1 MSPAIELEGVQSN
14 DSNPRYLKPLAN
26 SNQSRFARHTF
37 TENLPSTTRTSRELE
52 AIFVSFQGKFSTYIT
67 LDNSNYVQPPLSVR
81 DWNKTDNTVQNIY
94 VTLWF
99 LQ

>member
-14 DSNPRYLKPLAN
+14 DSNPHYLEPCAN

-37 TENLPSTTRTSRELE
+37 TENLPSTTRTSRELQ

-67 LDNSNYVQPPLSVR
+67 LDNSNHVQPPLSIR
-81 DWNKTDNTVQNIY
+81 D
-94 VTLWF
+94 
-99 LQ
+99 